1 MRTAPVT
8 LVVALVVAIA
18 AEARAQ
24 KPVTL
29 QLRPRIGDT
38 IWMRLDQQTELAS
51 KRADPRAST
60 AAMTTMTTTY
70 SRAVVESG
78 VTASTTIVAITDSVF
93 ASSSDQSGKGPAPVS
108 QKQMQGQRVRL
119 NIAPDGSLSMPSDN
133 PAAKG
138 MQRAASL
145 IPATFPTKPVSV
157 GDKWM
162 REAALPSGTSQL
174 GASVVGWVQA
184 TFRLDSLTRNGE
196 LAWISIRGKLT
207 PDPSGSKA
215 EGIATVDD
223 GTVDGYM
230 VLDRNRGWLTESRFT
245 IVAHSSLRQPFGVTG
260 LPMSFQIR
268 LMQSLKTIR

>member
-1 MRTAPVT
+1 MTT
-8 LVVALVVAIA
+8 IVALVVAFA
-18 AEARAQ
+18 GEASAQ
-24 KPVTL
+24 KPVML

-38 IWMRLDQQTELAS
+38 IWMRLDQQTEIAS
-51 KRADPRAST
+51 KRADPKGSS

-93 ASSSDQSGKGPAPVS
+93 AASSDQSGKGSTPMS

-119 NIAPDGSLSMPSDN
+119 NIAPDGSLTMPSDN

-145 IPATFPTKPVSV
+145 IPATFPTKPVSI
-157 GDKWM
+157 GDKWK

-174 GASVVGWVQA
+174 GATVVGWVQA

-196 LAWISIRGKLT
+196 LAWVSIRGKLR

-223 GTVDGYM
+223 GTVEGYM
-230 VLDRNRGWLTESRFT
+230 VLDRNRGWLTESKFT
-245 IVAHSSLRQPFGVTG
+245 IIAHSSLRQPFGVTG
-260 LPMSFQIR
+260 QPMSFEIR
-268 LMQSLKTIR
+268 LIQSLRTLK